1 MEVSMLVL
9 SRKLGEK
16 LVISENITVTVV
28 GIDRGRVRLGFDA
41 PKDISILRAELA
53 GGELDPDLA
62 LKPADWKT
70 NTTALLNGHRCTQ
83 MTNAQ

>member
-28 GIDRGRVRLGFDA
+28 GIDRGRVRLGFDV

-53 GGELDPDLA
+53 SGELDPDLA
-62 LKPADWKT
+62 LKPADWKP
-70 NTTALLNGHRCTQ
+70 NTTALLDRL
-83 MTNAQ
+83 

>member
-41 PKDISILRAELA
+41 PKDVSILRAEIA

-70 NTTALLNGHRCTQ
+70 KCPAADLLATR
-83 MTNAQ
+83 